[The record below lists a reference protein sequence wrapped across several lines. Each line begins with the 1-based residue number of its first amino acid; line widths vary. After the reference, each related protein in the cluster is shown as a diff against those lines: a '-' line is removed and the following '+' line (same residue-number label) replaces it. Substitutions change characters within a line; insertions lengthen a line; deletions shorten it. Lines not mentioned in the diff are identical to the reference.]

1 MVDDGSTDETPQVA
15 ERYGERIRY
24 DRTPNRG
31 LSAAR
36 NQGARLA
43 TGELIVFLDAD
54 NRLDPS
60 FVSDTVAALQADPRA
75 AFAYTQLR
83 HFGDRAVETQE
94 PPWDPERL
102 RDGNYIDACALI
114 HIDLVRRFPFD
125 ESNRIGWEDWDF
137 WLTLAE
143 HGYRGTLVDK
153 PLVEYRRHDEAM
165 TGQIA
170 GMVRLDLRASV
181 LRRHRAYVGRR
192 RWWRA
197 EVRRLRQ
204 RLGLARRRISRIS
217 GGDSRGFEV
226 LGRRRSDSG
235 RRRPRLSRDQ
245 QSAPG
250 PRARPLRRR
259 SPSTARTSMRNPAKG
274 LRTGV
279 ETPSDRTSPI
289 MSPWFRAYPLY
300 GRGRPSRPRKIPLLG
315 ATIRRSSMDSVSPM
329 GKLTGVS
336 CAGALMC
343 GPVRG

>member
-1 MVDDGSTDETPQVA
+1 LVTIAIPAYNYARFLPEAIESALEQRYEPVEVVVVDDGSTDETPQVA
-15 ERYGERIRY
+15 EEYGERIRY

-36 NQGARLA
+36 NHGARLA

-83 HFGDRAVETQE
+83 HFGDRAVETQK

-102 RDGNYIDACALI
+102 RDANYIDACALI
-114 HIDLVRRFPFD
+114 HIGLVRRFPFD

-153 PLVEYRRHDEAM
+153 PLVEYRRHGEAM

-170 GMVRLDLRASV
+170 GIVRLDLRASV
-181 LRRHRAYVGRR
+181 LRRHRTYVGRK

-197 EVRRLRQ
+197 EARRLRQ
-204 RLGLARRRISRIS
+204 RFGLVRRRISRSI
-217 GGDSRGFEV
+217 
-226 LGRRRSDSG
+226 GR
-235 RRRPRLSRDQ
+235 
-245 QSAPG
+245 
-250 PRARPLRRR
+250 
-259 SPSTARTSMRNPAKG
+259 TA
-274 LRTGV
+274 
-279 ETPSDRTSPI
+279 
-289 MSPWFRAYPLY
+289 
-300 GRGRPSRPRKIPLLG
+300 
-315 ATIRRSSMDSVSPM
+315 
-329 GKLTGVS
+329 
-336 CAGALMC
+336 
-343 GPVRG
+343 